1 MKILLISG
9 HGAGDVGAC
18 GCGYQEYAL
27 TRELVNNIA
36 PRLRKYATVD
46 VYNQNRN
53 AFDDCQD
60 GTFKIGAYDYVLEVH
75 FNACVNDQYGNNQTT
90 GTEIYVTSSEN
101 AVTVEQSIVDKVSA
115 CGLRNRGVKVAD
127 FLVIRTVKNKGISS
141 ALIETCFIDDRDDMN
156 VYVAKKNE
164 IAQAITNGIV
174 EGFGLGEV
182 EKPAV
187 TPAPQHKP
195 QETSIDELAREVL
208 AGKWGNGEIRKQA
221 LINAGYDYNA
231 IQNRVNALCG
241 VTSNN
246 VATPS
251 MTARQFALEVWNQ
264 GKYGTGATR
273 KANAERLGVNFNEA
287 QRLINILASGG
298 SI

>member
-27 TRELVNNIA
+27 TRELVNNIT

-46 VYNQNRN
+46 VYDQNRN
-53 AFDDCQD
+53 AFYDCQN
-60 GTFKIGAYDYVLEVH
+60 GTFNIGAYDYVFEVH
-75 FNACVNDQYGNNQTT
+75 FNACVNDQNGNGQTT
-90 GTEIYVTSSEN
+90 GTEIYVTSSEE
-101 AVTVEQSIVDKVSA
+101 AVTVEQSIINKVAS

-174 EGFGLGEV
+174 EGFGLGEA
-182 EKPAV
+182 EKPV
-187 TPAPQHKP
+187 LTPTPQPKP

-208 AGKWGNGEIRKQA
+208 NGKWGNGEARKQA
-221 LINAGYDYNA
+221 LTKAGYDYNA
-231 IQNRVNALCG
+231 VQNRVNTLCG
-241 VTSNN
+241 VTS
-246 VATPS
+246 TTTQTSS

-264 GKYGTGATR
+264 GKHGTGATR
-273 KANAERLGVNFNEA
+273 KANAERLGVNYAEA

-298 SI
+298 NI